1 MRLLLISLFLVFTP
15 FAKSV
20 EYELVFKV
28 DGPISYFTTDRLGNV
43 YVVNNRQ
50 ITKYMSNGRK
60 ISVYNKNVY
69 GPITFVDA
77 SNPYRILVFY
87 GDFVRLT
94 LLDNML
100 SEKSEPFD
108 LNTYGFDQVT
118 LVAKSYN
125 NGIWLF
131 DPVSQQLV
139 RMDEQLKETLS
150 TTRVNQFLEHTIDPQ
165 FMVEANGKL
174 YMSDPQYGILV
185 FDIYGNYIKT
195 IPIKGL
201 SEFQV
206 VDSKIVYYD
215 DNALHSY
222 DQKTLE
228 FTTTISKLDSV
239 EKVRIEQQLLYTQ
252 TATQLNIMRIK

>member
-1 MRLLLISLFLVFTP
+1 MLLTP
-15 FAKSV
+15 FNKSV
-20 EYELVFKV
+20 EYELVFRV

-43 YVVNNRQ
+43 YVVNDKQ
-50 ITKYMSNGRK
+50 ITKYKSYGRK
-60 ISVYNKNVY
+60 MSTYNKNIY

-87 GDFVRLT
+87 SDFIRLSV
-94 LLDNML
+94 LDNML

-150 TTRVNQFLEHTIDPQ
+150 TTRVNQFLETTIDPH
-165 FMVEANGKL
+165 FMMEANGKL
-174 YMSDPQYGILV
+174 YMSDDHYGILV

-195 IPIKGL
+195 IPIKGI
-201 SEFQV
+201 SEFQIA
-206 VDSKIVYYD
+206 DSKIIYYAD
-215 DNALHSY
+215 SALHSY

-228 FTTTISKLDSV
+228 FTTTVSKLDTVQKARV
-239 EKVRIEQQLLYTQ
+239 EQHLLYLQ
-252 TATQLNIMRIK
+252 TATHLDILRIK